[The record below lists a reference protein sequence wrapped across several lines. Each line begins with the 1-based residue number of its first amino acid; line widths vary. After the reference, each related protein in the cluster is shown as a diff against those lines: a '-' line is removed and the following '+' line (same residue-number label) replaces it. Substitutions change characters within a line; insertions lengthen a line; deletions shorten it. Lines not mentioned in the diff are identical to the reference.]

1 MHLTEVLDE
10 ARARPWA
17 VQPWARDLLDALP
30 DRLGAV
36 LSRWELTVVRTFAD
50 GAELPVLE
58 VHGRTTGPAVLK
70 LGGHG
75 SDHAQQVRILR
86 AADGNGYVRVLEQA
100 DDLGAVLLERLGPS
114 LWASVPDPV
123 AQSLT
128 LADLLPT
135 TWELPVAVGTPF
147 TPTQKATSLLALVD
161 GALESLLANG
171 VLEGASGGVLEGAGG
186 GQGEREVL
194 ERARALA
201 LELIAAPSP
210 RQVVL
215 HGDPHPGNVLR
226 RGPEH
231 VFIDPDGFLGE
242 PEYDVGVALRDH
254 QQVIDDLDQREGVG
268 AGRRWHA
275 ALVVQLAE
283 RLELDA
289 ERIAAWAAL
298 ERVTT
303 GIHLGNLGWTEE
315 SAAWLRTAQR
325 MLR

>member
-1 MHLTEVLDE
+1 MLEA
-10 ARARPWA
+10 ARARPWSA
-17 VQPWARDLLDALP
+17 QPWALALLEELP
-30 DRLGAV
+30 HRLEAV
-36 LSRWELTVVRTFAD
+36 LSRWELSVIRIFAD

-58 VHGRTTGPAVLK
+58 VHSPAMGPAVLK

-75 SDHAQQVRILR
+75 ADHAQQVRILQ
-86 AADGNGYVRVLEQA
+86 AADGRGYVRVLDHAE
-100 DDLGAVLLERLGPS
+100 DLGAVLLERLGPA

-123 AQSLT
+123 AQSLI
-128 LADLLPT
+128 LAELLPA
-135 TWELPVAVGTPF
+135 TWELPASVGAPF
-147 TPTQKATSLLALVD
+147 TPAQKAQSLLDLVD
-161 GALESLLANG
+161 GALAG
-171 VLEGASGGVLEGAGG
+171 TREGHGD
-186 GQGEREVL
+186 GQADRDVF

-201 LELIAAPSP
+201 LALIADPSP

-215 HGDPHPGNVLR
+215 HGDAHPGNVLR
-226 RGPEH
+226 RGAEQ

-254 QQVIDDLDQREGVG
+254 QQVIDDLDRREGAG

-275 ALVVQLAE
+275 RLVAELAQ

-289 ERIAAWAAL
+289 DRVAAWAML

-303 GIHLGNLGWTEE
+303 GIHLGRLGWLEE
-315 SAAWLRTAQR
+315 SQAWLRTAQR

>member
-17 VQPWARDLLDALP
+17 AQPWAQDLLDALP
-30 DRLGAV
+30 DRLEAV
-36 LSRWELTVVRTFAD
+36 LSRWDLTVVRTFAD

-58 VHGRTTGPAVLK
+58 VHGRITGPAVLK

-86 AADGNGYVRVLEQA
+86 AADGRGFVRVLEHA
-100 DDLGAVLLERLGPS
+100 DDLDAMLLERLGPP
-114 LWASVPDPV
+114 LWESVPDPR
-123 AQSLT
+123 AQSLA

-135 TWELPVAVGTPF
+135 TWELPAAVGALFAPS
-147 TPTQKATSLLALVD
+147 QKATSLLALVD
-161 GALESLLANG
+161 GALAR
-171 VLEGASGGVLEGAGG
+171 AGGEPGERGAGLG
-186 GQGEREVL
+186 GVL

-201 LELIAAPSP
+201 LELIADPSP

-226 RGPEH
+226 RGEEQ

-254 QQVIDDLDQREGVG
+254 QLVIDDLDHREGAG

-275 ALVVQLAE
+275 GLVTQLAD

-289 ERIAAWAAL
+289 DRIAAWAAL

-303 GIHLGNLGWTEE
+303 GIHLGNLGWTQE
-315 SAAWLRTAQR
+315 SSAWLRTAQR